1 MKKQPKEELVAI
13 RKICQKMKKEHIKN
27 TEVKGDKYGKK
38 KN

>member
-1 MKKQPKEELVAI
+1 MKKQPKEVLVAI
-13 RKICQKMKKEHIKN
+13 RKICQKMKKDNIRN